1 MKKILIIDDHAF
13 VRDGIKFYLKDNTE
27 FQVTDEASNGLEAL
41 NLLKKNSYDIVLTD
55 VRMPDMDGIE
65 LLKIIKSNYKDQI
78 VIMLSMHNEASYI
91 KKTIELGA
99 DGYILKRSS
108 REDTIKAFEKVLEGN
123 NHFSEEVYQ
132 TLITTLTKRKSRQRL
147 TFETDLTKREMQ
159 VLSLI
164 LEEYSNREIA
174 EKLSVSVKTVET
186 HKRNLMIRTGCKN
199 VAGLVIYA
207 MEKGLI

>member
-164 LEEYSNREIA
+164 LEEYSNKEIA